1 MSGWVSIGAD
11 SACTSPRRSLP
22 ANDCV
27 SRSGSITG
35 SRVRLH
41 LWVACALALTP
52 QVGVAQS
59 ATLTVTLQSNTPRV
73 RSMGLLADG
82 KFVGLMRSGFP
93 LRLHYR
99 LELWRE
105 RSSWFDQFVREVT
118 WDAVARND
126 PLADDFV
133 LIRQGGAVS
142 RYATPDGL
150 SAALEIPYTVT
161 LRPSNPSSARYYFV
175 ARLEVTTLNDT
186 DLQELSRWLS
196 GDVRPVVSGPG
207 YLGRTLARR
216 AQRVIVLLG
225 GLAALPLEVA
235 RRC

>member
-1 MSGWVSIGAD
+1 
-11 SACTSPRRSLP
+11 
-22 ANDCV
+22 
-27 SRSGSITG
+27 
-35 SRVRLH
+35 VRLH
-41 LWVACALALTP
+41 WWVACALALTP
-52 QVGVAQS
+52 QVGAAQS
-59 ATLTVTLQSNTPRV
+59 ATLTVTLQSNIPRV
-73 RSMGLLADG
+73 RSTGLLTDG

-99 LELWRE
+99 LELWRV
-105 RSSWFDQFVREVT
+105 RASWFDQFVREVT

-142 RYATPDGL
+142 RYATPDEL

-161 LRPSNPSSARYYFV
+161 LQPARTSSGRFYFV

-196 GDVRPVVSGPG
+196 GDVGPVVSGEG
-207 YLGRTLARR
+207 NLGQALARG
-216 AQRVIVLLG
+216 AQRVLVRLAGLPRLRLEGRSPTIRIG
-225 GLAALPLEVA
+225 GQ
-235 RRC
+235 